1 MRAAILLVMM
11 LTMTVQ
17 TAWADAGATTTHF
30 TWAYV
35 ESTQTLTI
43 TRGSTDGEM
52 GNVPTN
58 ASRPWESYKNS
69 IQHLVIGAGVTHIG
83 QRDFQSHTALQ
94 DVTFEEGC
102 TLEAIRDYAF
112 DGCTSLTSITL
123 PEGLTTITS
132 YAFYN
137 TGLTSVTIP
146 SSVTSIG
153 NGAFDN
159 CTALASVTI
168 FASSLTT
175 YGLGAFDG
183 NAADRKIFVAS
194 SSLSTYQ
201 TGWNDYA
208 TAIEPLDYIIDEGND
223 VSILSNGSGKNV
235 ALKRSF
241 PAGKKQTVCL
251 PYAPE
256 ELLQYGKVWEFTG
269 IASGKVVMTERTSGL
284 QANKP
289 YIFEATN
296 DLTNIT
302 FPSVDVSIG
311 SDPKTTDGTAGFTFH
326 GTYEQKHWL
335 ATDEAVVNGTIY
347 GFMAQ
352 DNDGQATGQF
362 VSARRETYLRPF
374 SCYLEYNG
382 VLNGTQNAARRTT
395 RGEFDTLPDVIEIV
409 WKSGGDDMNKLA

>member
-1 MRAAILLVMM
+1 MQVIPKFPS
-11 LTMTVQ
+11 TY
-17 TAWADAGATTTHF
+17 HCNF
-30 TWAYV
+30 T
-35 ESTQTLTI
+35 
-43 TRGSTDGEM
+43 EM
-52 GNVPTN
+52 
-58 ASRPWESYKNS
+58 ASDTWESGDTDVKLYANGTMFVSKKAGDGDGAMANS
-69 IQHLVIGAGVTHIG
+69 QPWSARLNDIKTAIVKDGVTAIG
-83 QRDFQSHTALQ
+83 N
-94 DVTFEEGC
+94 
-102 TLEAIRDYAF
+102 YAF
-112 DGCTSLTSITL
+112 ADCTSLSSVTLPDGLTSI
-123 PEGLTTITS
+123 GVA
-132 YAFYN
+132 AFKN

-146 SSVTSIG
+146 SSVTSLGIV
-153 NGAFDN
+153 AFDN

-311 SDPKTTDGTAGFTFH
+311 SDPKTADGTAGFTFH

-395 RGEFDTLPDVIEIV
+395 RGEFDTGVYINNGRKVVI
-409 WKSGGDDMNKLA
+409 K